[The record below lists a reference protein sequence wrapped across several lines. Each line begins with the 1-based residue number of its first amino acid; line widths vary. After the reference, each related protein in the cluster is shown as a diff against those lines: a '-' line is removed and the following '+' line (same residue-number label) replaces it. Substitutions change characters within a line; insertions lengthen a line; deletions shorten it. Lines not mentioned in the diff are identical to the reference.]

1 MDVDDSLPRGLLG
14 VMVAQS
20 TLADGQFEAQ
30 RGRLFSIAYRI
41 LGSAS
46 DAEDAVQDAYLRW
59 RTAADVHSAEAYL
72 VRVVTRV
79 AVDRLRSA
87 RARREAY
94 VGPWLP
100 EPVLTGPGTAE
111 PLDTVE
117 QRESVSFAVLLLLER
132 LSPTERA
139 VFVLRG
145 VFDYGY
151 AELAGM
157 LDITPEH
164 CRQLYRRARAHLAE
178 ERRRF
183 RTSRQAHADLT
194 RRLLAATSGGDLD
207 SLQSMLCED
216 VVVLTDGGGRVRA
229 ALRPVMGRKAVARF
243 LLGISPRGPAA
254 VDMALVE
261 VNGTPGL
268 IATDAGRLTSVG
280 LVEADGERARRI
292 YLVVNPD
299 KLRRIAVALTA
310 GAGAVVEPLTRSG

>member
-1 MDVDDSLPRGLLG
+1 
-14 VMVAQS
+14 MVAQS
-20 TLADGQFEAQ
+20 ILADGQFEAQ

-59 RTAADVHSAEAYL
+59 RTAANVRDAEAYL
-72 VRVVTRV
+72 VRVVTRL
-79 AVDRLRSA
+79 AVDRLHSV

-94 VGPWLP
+94 LGPWLP

-151 AELAGM
+151 AELSGM
-157 LDITPEH
+157 LDITPDH
-164 CRQLYRRARAHLAE
+164 CRKLYSRARAHLAE

-183 RTSRQAHADLT
+183 RASRQAHADLT

-207 SLQSMLCED
+207 RLQSLLCED
-216 VVVLTDGGGRVRA
+216 AVVLTDGGGRVRA
-229 ALRPVMGRKAVARF
+229 ALRPVIGRTAVARF

-280 LVEADGERARRI
+280 LVEGDGERARRI
-292 YLVVNPD
+292 YVVVNPD
-299 KLRRIAVALTA
+299 KLRWVAVALTSAA
-310 GAGAVVEPLTRSG
+310 GAAVEQLTRSG

>member
-1 MDVDDSLPRGLLG
+1 
-14 VMVAQS
+14 MVAQS
-20 TLADGQFEAQ
+20 TVADNQFEAQ

-41 LGSAS
+41 LGSAT

-59 RTAADVHSAEAYL
+59 RTAADVRDAEAYL
-72 VRVVTRV
+72 VRIVTRL
-79 AVDRLRSA
+79 AVDRLHSV
-87 RARREAY
+87 RARREGY
-94 VGPWLP
+94 LGPWLP

-151 AELAGM
+151 PELAEM
-157 LDITPEH
+157 LDITPDH
-164 CRQLYRRARAHLAE
+164 CRQLYSRARAHLAE

-183 RTSRQAHADLT
+183 HASRQAHADLT

-207 SLQSMLCED
+207 RLQALLCED
-216 VVVLTDGGGRVRA
+216 AVVLTDGGGRVRA
-229 ALRPVMGRKAVARF
+229 ALRPIIGRAAVARF
-243 LLGISPRGPAA
+243 LLGISPAGPVA
-254 VDMALVE
+254 VEMALVE

-268 IATDAGRLTSVG
+268 IATEAGRLTSVG

-292 YLVVNPD
+292 YVVVNPD
-299 KLRRIAVALTA
+299 KLRCIAVALAA
-310 GAGAVVEPLTRSG
+310 GSSAVDQLTQSG

>member
-1 MDVDDSLPRGLLG
+1 MDVDDPSAARLAVG

-20 TLADGQFEAQ
+20 TLVDSQFEAQ

-59 RTAADVHSAEAYL
+59 RAAADVRDAEPYL
-72 VRVVTRV
+72 VRVVTRL

-87 RARREAY
+87 RARREVY

-132 LSPTERA
+132 LGPTERA

-145 VFDYGY
+145 VFGYGY

-157 LDITPEH
+157 LDITADH
-164 CRQLYRRARAHLAE
+164 CRQLYSRARTHLAD

-183 RTSRQAHADLT
+183 QASRQAHADLT

-207 SLQSMLCED
+207 GLEAMLCED
-216 VVVLTDGGGRVRA
+216 AVVLTDGGGRVRA
-229 ALRPVMGRKAVARF
+229 ALHPIIGRTAVARF
-243 LLGISPRGPAA
+243 LLGISPRAPAA
-254 VDMALVE
+254 VEMALVE

-268 IATDAGRLTSVG
+268 ITAEGVRLTSVG
-280 LVEADGERARRI
+280 LVEPDGELARRI
-292 YLVVNPD
+292 YVVVNPD
-299 KLRRIAVALTA
+299 KLRWVAAALTA
-310 GAGAVVEPLTRSG
+310 GAGAVVEPLT

>member
-1 MDVDDSLPRGLLG
+1 
-14 VMVAQS
+14 MVVQL

-59 RTAADVHSAEAYL
+59 RTAADVRRAEAYL
-72 VRVVTRV
+72 VRVVTRL

-87 RARREAY
+87 RARREVY

-151 AELAGM
+151 AELAEM
-157 LDITPEH
+157 LDITADH
-164 CRQLYRRARAHLAE
+164 CRQLYSRARAHLAE

-183 RTSRQAHADLT
+183 RAGRQAHADLT

-207 SLQSMLCED
+207 GLQSMLCED
-216 VVVLTDGGGRVRA
+216 AVVLTDGGGRVRA
-229 ALRPVMGRKAVARF
+229 ALRPVSGRAAVARF
-243 LLGISPRGPAA
+243 LLGISHAGPPRW
-254 VDMALVE
+254 
-261 VNGTPGL
+261 TW
-268 IATDAGRLTSVG
+268 RWS
-280 LVEADGERARRI
+280 R
-292 YLVVNPD
+292 
-299 KLRRIAVALTA
+299 
-310 GAGAVVEPLTRSG
+310 

>member
-1 MDVDDSLPRGLLG
+1 
-14 VMVAQS
+14 MVAQS
-20 TLADGQFEAQ
+20 TLPAGQFEAQ

-46 DAEDAVQDAYLRW
+46 DVEDVVQDAYLRW
-59 RTAADVHSAEAYL
+59 RGAADVHDAEAYL
-72 VRVVTRV
+72 VRVVTRL

-87 RARREAY
+87 RARREVY

-100 EPVLTGPGTAE
+100 EPVLTGAGTAE

-132 LSPTERA
+132 LTPTERA

-151 AELAGM
+151 AELAEM
-157 LDITPEH
+157 LDITPDH
-164 CRQLYRRARAHLAE
+164 CRQLYSRARAHLAE

-183 RTSRQAHADLT
+183 RPSRQAHAGLT
-194 RRLLAATSGGDLD
+194 RRLLAAASGGDLD
-207 SLQSMLCED
+207 GLQSMLCED
-216 VVVLTDGGGRVRA
+216 AVVLTDGGGRVRA
-229 ALRPVMGRKAVARF
+229 ALRPIIGRTAVARF
-243 LLGISPRGPAA
+243 LLGISPHGPAK

-268 IATDAGRLTSVG
+268 IATEGGRLTSVG
-280 LVEADGERARRI
+280 LVEADDERARRV
-292 YLVVNPD
+292 YVVANPD
-299 KLRRIAVALTA
+299 KLRWIAGALTA
-310 GAGAVVEPLTRSG
+310 GSGAVVELLTQSG

>member
-1 MDVDDSLPRGLLG
+1 
-14 VMVAQS
+14 MVGQS
-20 TLADGQFEAQ
+20 TFADSQFEAQ
-30 RGRLFSIAYRI
+30 CGRLFSIAYRI

-46 DAEDAVQDAYLRW
+46 DAEDAVQDTYLRW
-59 RTAADVHSAEAYL
+59 RTATDVRTAEAYL

-79 AVDRLRSA
+79 AVDRLRTA
-87 RARREAY
+87 RARREVY

-100 EPVLTGPGTAE
+100 EPVVTGPGTAE

-139 VFVLRG
+139 VFVLRS
-145 VFDYGY
+145 VFDYEY
-151 AELAGM
+151 AELSEM
-157 LDITPEH
+157 LDITADH
-164 CRQLYRRARAHLAE
+164 CRQLYSRARAHLAE

-183 RTSRQAHADLT
+183 RVSRQAHADLT

-207 SLQSMLCED
+207 RLEALLCED

-229 ALRPVMGRKAVARF
+229 ALRPIIGRTAVARL
-243 LLGISPRGPAA
+243 LLGISPRGPAM

-261 VNGTPGL
+261 VNGTQGL
-268 IATDAGRLTSVG
+268 ITTEGGRLTSVG

-292 YLVVNPD
+292 YIVLNPD
-299 KLRRIAVALTA
+299 KLRWVGVALAATS
-310 GAGAVVEPLTRSG
+310 GAVVEPLKPSG